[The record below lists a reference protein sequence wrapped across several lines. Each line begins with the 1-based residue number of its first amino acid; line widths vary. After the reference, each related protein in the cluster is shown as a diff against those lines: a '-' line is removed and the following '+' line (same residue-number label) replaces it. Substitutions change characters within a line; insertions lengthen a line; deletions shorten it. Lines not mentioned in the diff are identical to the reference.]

1 MFTFFWLAPVEL
13 RQTVVVDSPSVFD
26 WKSNPN
32 LNKSKKYEI
41 DSAAERKAVSS
52 QLHTIMTS
60 SSERQKFEYESES
73 ELESDYKKIVLSSPV
88 NVQIAT
94 DHLYDSILEEA
105 VMGIAFH
112 MHFQSKHPVS
122 TTKL

>member
-1 MFTFFWLAPVEL
+1 
-13 RQTVVVDSPSVFD
+13 
-26 WKSNPN
+26 
-32 LNKSKKYEI
+32 
-41 DSAAERKAVSS
+41 
-52 QLHTIMTS
+52 MT

-73 ELESDYKKIVLSSPV
+73 ELESDYKKIVLSNPL

-122 TTKL
+122 IDETLIQKFSPELSMKS